1 MLGLPQG
8 HPPYRLPRAK
18 LPPIGTST
26 SLLGVGGNISKS
38 SEADTDGL
46 QPSSSLPHPPPGLE
60 LESAWPE
67 ARAAAAKAIA
77 NGWRQLSARLHSD
90 GALARASPPDDRTL
104 LFF

>member
-8 HPPYRLPRAK
+8 QPPYRLPRAK
-18 LPPIGTST
+18 LPPIGTF
-26 SLLGVGGNISKS
+26 LVGVAGNQSKC
-38 SEADTDGL
+38 SEAETDEL
-46 QPSSSLPHPPPGLE
+46 PPSSSSYPPPGLE

-67 ARAAAAKAIA
+67 ARAAVAKAIA

-104 LFF
+104 LFC